1 MIGTDLRV
9 VAIRHDSVVLYR
21 PEAKRYHVLKPK
33 APLAWKDRNHVIWTN
48 QMPIW
53 KISRMVGLAYRKDYI
68 CNSMTN
74 GANQVRRHVRNMPSM
89 MEVVVDPH
97 HRYYGKDGIIYV
109 APVHIHGHGW
119 KHYMDRIQKY
129 RGKTLKEWFPVL
141 EKKSTIISDGR
152 PLDYILQKIAFKTGV
167 NIQWQRPI
175 KMPLY
180 CSLRDR
186 PWYEILKNIVVF
198 NGLQLIPTNDGLVI
212 R

>member
-1 MIGTDLRV
+1 
-9 VAIRHDSVVLYR
+9 
-21 PEAKRYHVLKPK
+21 
-33 APLAWKDRNHVIWTN
+33 
-48 QMPIW
+48 
-53 KISRMVGLAYRKDYI
+53 MVGLAYRKDYI